1 MSDRHL
7 ANNSDNMAPAISHA
21 AYQDSNVDHVINEY
35 MERLGT
41 RLNILETELKYAW
54 RALDL
59 LSQEY
64 IKMWE
69 RLEKLE
75 GLLFEQQSVISQLMD
90 FYTSGSGHRVG
101 PTVSMLEGRL
111 GRSYSH
117 RYLIKLF
124 FFWNIYKFQS
134 RLPKRIY
141 LLLFF
146 FTYVI

>member
-1 MSDRHL
+1 
-7 ANNSDNMAPAISHA
+7 MAPAIAHSV
-21 AYQDSNVDHVINEY
+21 YQESNVDHVINEY

-90 FYTSGSGHRVG
+90 FYTTTGNSHRVG

-111 GRSYSH
+111 GKGPSTCYCLFHQFLYYSY
-117 RYLIKLF
+117 
-124 FFWNIYKFQS
+124 
-134 RLPKRIY
+134 
-141 LLLFF
+141 
-146 FTYVI
+146 

>member
-1 MSDRHL
+1 MT
-7 ANNSDNMAPAISHA
+7 PAIPHP
-21 AYQDSNVDHVINEY
+21 AYSDANVDHVINEY

-75 GLLFEQQSVISQLMD
+75 GLLYEQQSVISQLMS
-90 FYTSGSGHRVG
+90 FYTNGSGRRAG
-101 PTVSMLEGRL
+101 PTLTMLEGRL
-111 GRSYSH
+111 GLH
-117 RYLIKLF
+117 
-124 FFWNIYKFQS
+124 
-134 RLPKRIY
+134 
-141 LLLFF
+141 
-146 FTYVI
+146 